1 MLLYYIIDTKNK
13 TSRITKILIPTTMSI
28 LLALPLPAIPL
39 LSTIPVSA
47 QETKATSPEQGD
59 EGKTLHVT
67 KNATNSY
74 RISSRGSFVNSFDT
88 TYVILGSVAS
98 ISASKDLIV
107 YTIIKDY
114 DNSPTIGYVNDTTP
128 IASSIGGLNQPTLP
142 NPFASKEKIN
152 EKIKSEINTSIDNA
166 ATKSP
171 FQDGEIKCRFGMS
184 FDDFKCSFHDSVT
197 G

>member
-1 MLLYYIIDTKNK
+1 M
-13 TSRITKILIPTTMSI
+13 PTIMSI
-28 LLALPLPAIPL
+28 LLALPLTAIPL
-39 LSTIPVSA
+39 LYTIPVSA
-47 QETKATSPEQGD
+47 QETNATSSEQGE

-74 RISSRGSFVNSFDT
+74 RISSSGSFVSSFDT
-88 TYVILGSVAS
+88 TYAIQGSVAS

-107 YTIIKDY
+107 STIIKDY
-114 DNSPTIGYVNDTTP
+114 DSSPTIGYVNDTSA
-128 IASSIGGLNQPTLP
+128 IASSIGGMNQPTLP
-142 NPFASKEKIN
+142 NPFASEEKIN

-184 FDDFKCSFHDSVT
+184 LDDFKCSFHDFVT